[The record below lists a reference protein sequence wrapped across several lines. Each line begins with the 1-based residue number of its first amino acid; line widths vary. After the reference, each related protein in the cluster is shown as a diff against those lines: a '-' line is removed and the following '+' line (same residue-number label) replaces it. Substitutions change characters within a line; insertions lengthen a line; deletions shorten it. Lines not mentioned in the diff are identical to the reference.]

1 MKPSLRDNFDTRVA
15 LLSVV
20 VCSQFISHIHSIN
33 FKNKMQHL
41 RDLLTGHKLA
51 TNLCRKKSVKHQLSA
66 SLKAKLWY
74 FLKSKINVTGCSVM

>member
-1 MKPSLRDNFDTRVA
+1 M
-15 LLSVV
+15 
-20 VCSQFISHIHSIN
+20 H
-33 FKNKMQHL
+33 HL

-51 TNLCRKKSVKHQLSA
+51 TKLCRKKSVKHQLSA